1 VGGALAALE
10 TDTLRPLTIVTVSGA
25 PLPENN
31 AMVGYPFAVHVV
43 VPVFVMVMRPV
54 MVPAAP

>member
-1 VGGALAALE
+1 LAALE

-25 PLPENN
+25 PLPENS